1 MCCPHA
7 RARVSDEILFKFFA
21 QLKQVRHFIS
31 FPPPAPWILHVHPLS
46 QMFAPVR
53 VVATIILIASMG
65 LVFVGAFVLGNPVR
79 ILDVPA
85 KLHVLGLTLF
95 SAAVYKYVPDLFVKP
110 RTPTD
115 PPDYS
120 LRNHRV
126 SGVHLVRIPL
136 TVDLW
141 NHVSNRPPP
150 FRYCLSYIPY
160 ARTGVLKMIGLG

>member
-1 MCCPHA
+1 MCSPHA
-7 RARVSDEILFKFFA
+7 RARVSDVILFKFFA

-31 FPPPAPWILHVHPLS
+31 FPPPYGFCMFTYPLRCSHPFELWLRSYSLHQWVWSLLEPSSWGIRYVYMICPQKRMSLDLRS
-46 QMFAPVR
+46 FQLLCISMS
-53 VVATIILIASMG
+53 LI
-65 LVFVGAFVLGNPVR
+65 V
-79 ILDVPA
+79 
-85 KLHVLGLTLF
+85 
-95 SAAVYKYVPDLFVKP
+95 FVKP

-141 NHVSNRPPP
+141 NHVSNRPSS
-150 FRYCLSYIPY
+150 L
-160 ARTGVLKMIGLG
+160 